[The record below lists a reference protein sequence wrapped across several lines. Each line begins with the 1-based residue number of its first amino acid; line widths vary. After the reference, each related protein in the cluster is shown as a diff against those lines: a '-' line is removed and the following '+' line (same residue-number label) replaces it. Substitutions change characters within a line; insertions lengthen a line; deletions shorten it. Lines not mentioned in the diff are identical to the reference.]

1 MIYRVLLGVAIVH
14 VLMVGCVQSPSEQPD
29 LEATIQAGI
38 RQALL
43 EQITPTPT
51 PTPVGSQGYANGIR
65 WGTSTA
71 TPGQAFQVGDFTPHF
86 TSAQV

>member
-1 MIYRVLLGVAIVH
+1 MIYRVLLGVAVVH

-51 PTPVGSQGYANGIR
+51 PTP
-65 WGTSTA
+65 
-71 TPGQAFQVGDFTPHF
+71 TPKHNPTPTLMPTPTHGPP
-86 TSAQV
+86 AR